1 MVTEMV
7 TSKAILREEK
17 VDLNVK
23 IEQEKKAIKI
33 KGTIDFLICRE
44 TLAET
49 NVYSW
54 MQLDVVK

>member
-1 MVTEMV
+1 MVI
-7 TSKAILREEK
+7 SKAILREEK

-23 IEQEKKAIKI
+23 IEQGKKAIKI
-33 KGTIDFLICRE
+33 RGTIDFIICRE

-49 NVYSW
+49 NWYSW

>member
-1 MVTEMV
+1 MVA
-7 TSKAILREEK
+7 SKAILREEK

-23 IEQEKKAIKI
+23 IEQGKRAIKI
-33 KGTIDFLICRE
+33 RGTIDFLICRE

-49 NVYSW
+49 NEYSW